1 MLNWV
6 FRGIFL
12 VIIVAVLF
20 TYANNEAPR
29 HETRLNEE
37 ASTVSPEKPAYTPI
51 LPGEANDVNDVNELS
66 ADSNALAD
74 ANSIERPVPYRSITP
89 RSGDVGS
96 RGNNDGFETLVIT
109 VLAMAILVFMVD
121 VFTPKKKLGALAGV
135 FFGLLVGLFLSSAL
149 ADVVNMI
156 NESWGLGLLPEAVAT
171 IRAMMGIC
179 ICYLTI
185 SIVMRTKDD
194 VRFVIPYVE
203 FAKQT
208 KGMRP
213 LVLDTSAIVD
223 GRIADLCQSKLFDAA
238 VLVPRFVLNELQ
250 LIADSADK
258 LKRQRGRRGLDI
270 LNKMQSDPGMDVEI
284 DDSVIAEVEELRGV
298 DQKIVSFAKINS
310 GRVVTTDYNLSK
322 VAQVRGVDV
331 LNINDLASML
341 KVVALPGEPMT
352 IKIIKPGEESDQGIG
367 YLEDGTMVVVEGA
380 RNKIGRDITIGVT
393 SSLQTSAGKM
403 IFGKFEGFAETGP
416 APPRQA
422 PANRRRPHNR
432 RPGRDHNASSD

>member
-1 MLNWV
+1 
-6 FRGIFL
+6 
-12 VIIVAVLF
+12 
-20 TYANNEAPR
+20 
-29 HETRLNEE
+29 
-37 ASTVSPEKPAYTPI
+37 
-51 LPGEANDVNDVNELS
+51 LS
-66 ADSNALAD
+66 
-74 ANSIERPVPYRSITP
+74 
-89 RSGDVGS
+89 
-96 RGNNDGFETLVIT
+96 
-109 VLAMAILVFMVD
+109 
-121 VFTPKKKLGALAGV
+121 GALV
-135 FFGLLVGLFLSSAL
+135 N
-149 ADVVNMI
+149 VVNMI
-156 NESWGLGLLPEAVAT
+156 NESWGLGLSPGVVAS
-171 IRAMMGIC
+171 IRAMMVIC

-185 SIVMRTKDD
+185 SVVMRTKDD

-270 LNKMQSDPGMDVEI
+270 LNKMQSNPGMDVEI

-298 DQKIVSFAKINS
+298 DQKIVSFAKINN

-403 IFGKFEGFAETGP
+403 IFGKFEGFAEMR
-416 APPRQA
+416 PPQA
-422 PANRRRPHNR
+422 RPVNTTRRRPHNR
-432 RPGRDHNASSD
+432 RPSRDGNTPSD